1 MGGAS
6 GVGAALLAAG
16 AGGAA
21 SGAEDGAPAV
31 DVAGPEDAAA
41 VAGASAEG
49 ASA

>member
-6 GVGAALLAAG
+6 GVGAVLLAAG

-41 VAGASAEG
+41 AGASAEG